1 MIINCQNFAPVWEK
15 GDVLRTF
22 TDGSSPPDN
31 VNFAFSSST
40 CYTSGAL
47 DVNSSSTTISSS
59 TAPLVYNGFT
69 YGEIVATTF
78 LFLIFITL
86 AFRFIFEWIRGIKIK
101 KQY

>member
-40 CYTSGAL
+40 CITTESTA
-47 DVNSSSTTISSS
+47 SSTISSS

-86 AFRFIFEWIRGIKIK
+86 AFRFIFEWMRGIKIK